1 MASYEGY
8 GNIIESSQTE
18 LQEIARYLQAREDP
32 EAPVTVL
39 IGGWAV
45 HSYNPWYGSID
56 IDLITNSKTRASLQ
70 EHLVKNRG
78 FVRDRKPDDTK
89 YVKKPTPPW

>member
-8 GNIIESSQTE
+8 GNIIESSLNE

-32 EAPVTVL
+32 KAPVTVL

-45 HSYNPWYGSID
+45 HSYNPWYG
-56 IDLITNSKTRASLQ
+56 
-70 EHLVKNRG
+70 
-78 FVRDRKPDDTK
+78 
-89 YVKKPTPPW
+89 